1 MKFLVTVKP
10 GPMPPPVDLVR
21 QAQDWIQERLDD
33 GTFEAVYAFPH
44 GGGMSIGENE
54 SHEQLM
60 EQLMAYP
67 LSPFVEYEVQPL
79 VELDTAFDRFIEFAE
94 KMSAQLAGQASS

>member
-1 MKFLVTVKP
+1 MKFLVMVRP
-10 GPMPPPVDLVR
+10 GPLPPPVDLVR

-33 GTFEAVYAFPH
+33 GSFEAVYAFPH

-60 EQLMAYP
+60 EQPMAYP
-67 LSPFVEYEVQPL
+67 LSPFVDYEVLPL
-79 VELDTAFDRFIEFAE
+79 VELDAAFDRFIEFAE
-94 KMSAQLAGQASS
+94 KMSTQLAGQASS

>member
-1 MKFLVTVKP
+1 MKFLVTVRP
-10 GPMPPPVDLVR
+10 GPMPPPVELVR
-21 QAQDWIQERLDD
+21 QAQDWIRERLDD

-54 SHEQLM
+54 SPEQLM

-67 LSPFVEYEVQPL
+67 LSPYVDYEVLPL
-79 VELDTAFDRFIEFAE
+79 VELDAAFDRFIEFAE
-94 KMSAQLAGQASS
+94 MVNAQLAGQASS